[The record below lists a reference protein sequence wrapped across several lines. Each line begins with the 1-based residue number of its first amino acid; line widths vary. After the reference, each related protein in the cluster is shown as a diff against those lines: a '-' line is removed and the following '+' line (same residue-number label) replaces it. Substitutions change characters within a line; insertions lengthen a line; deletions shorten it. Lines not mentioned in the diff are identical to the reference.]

1 MDSEK
6 PYSLRA
12 LGVRMVCT
20 LLILILVGYPLSVGP
35 VMYFQIKNAPIL
47 VQVRWGNYHRP
58 VVWIAQ
64 AFPALVPSMNAYLE
78 YWIQLGIKRRIQ
90 LPAETVNTQPKKIL
104 SIDGEVIQLPA
115 ETVETPPPPP

>member
-6 PYSLRA
+6 PCSLRG
-12 LGVRMVCT
+12 LGVQMVGT
-20 LLILILVGYPLSVGP
+20 LLILILVGYPLSIGP
-35 VMYFQIKNAPIL
+35 VMYFQVKNAPIL

-58 VVWIAQ
+58 VVWMAQ
-64 AFPALVPSMNAYLE
+64 AFPSLVPSMNAYLD

-90 LPAETVNTQPKKIL
+90 PPAETVKTPPKKNI

-115 ETVETPPPPP
+115 EAVETPPPPP